1 MENTVLRFTGA
12 ILLSLLIA
20 LALTILPL
28 SEDWKLWRPEWIAMT
43 LIHWALLLPKKMSL
57 LLAWFMGLLVDA
69 LYGSILGQHAFGYTL
84 IVFMALRLRPRLLVD
99 SFLHQIFLLTLTLGT
114 YLLINLWILGVSGN
128 TPEPWVY
135 WTPVISSVIVWPLYH
150 YLLYRLFTE
159 QKTFDY

>member
-12 ILLSLLIA
+12 ILLTLLIA

-28 SEDWKLWRPEWIAMT
+28 SEEWKLWRPEWIAMT
-43 LIHWALLLPKKMSL
+43 LIHWTLLLPKKTSL
-57 LLAWFMGLLVDA
+57 LLAWFMGLIVDA

-99 SFLHQIFLLTLTLGT
+99 SFLHQIFLLTLALGT

-128 TPEPWVY
+128 APEPWVY
-135 WTPVISSVIVWPLYH
+135 WAPVLSSVIVWPFYH
-150 YLLYRLFTE
+150 YLLSRLFTE
-159 QKTFDY
+159 NKAFDY

>member
-43 LIHWALLLPKKMSL
+43 LIHWTLLLPKKMSL

-150 YLLYRLFTE
+150 YLLSRLFTE